1 MIVMG
6 KEVKV
11 TASELLTAD
20 KGVRIG
26 KTMSKSDEPTLIP
39 IDEDLSGA
47 KKKTTNKTIGAR
59 ANASAGKKISVKGP
73 VNKRE
78 AERISDAADAL
89 VMDDVKPKRT
99 AKSAI
104 KAPVKVATRSTTK
117 KTNAKALV
125 MDGMVRQKGATKT
138 VDARGT
144 WMRKQMAGN

>member
-47 KKKTTNKTIGAR
+47 KKKLRIKLLGRELMLALAR
-59 ANASAGKKISVKGP
+59 K
-73 VNKRE
+73 
-78 AERISDAADAL
+78 L
-89 VMDDVKPKRT
+89 V
-99 AKSAI
+99 
-104 KAPVKVATRSTTK
+104 
-117 KTNAKALV
+117 
-125 MDGMVRQKGATKT
+125 
-138 VDARGT
+138 
-144 WMRKQMAGN
+144 